1 MNLPD
6 IIRKVAEGQVLSS
19 AEVSFLDSISRAAS
33 LTNSWVTPGTSS
45 PYIPD
50 LIADRIRI
58 PSGELSLGDDDGSG
72 FSGVRIAYPAFT
84 YDGEEWNLGG
94 FEAGVMQVGLRTS
107 DGKFVFGGGDGWLD
121 QYGLTF
127 VNQEGFVQFLDTSG
141 GGTMLISADAGNAMH
156 FENANGSAGSG
167 FAWSVDTTG
176 HEVMQAL
183 LIQATSQQKLLFRM
197 VGPSTGT
204 DHGSTISLSDRF
216 VMAGAGDD
224 GGVTYM
230 SMFPTTTPDAPSS
243 GEVQIYFKSDKIVFR
258 YSDGGTLR
266 YKYLD
271 LTGTGVTWVHTTTA
285 P

>member
-6 IIRKVAEGQVLSS
+6 IIKKVAEGQALSS
-19 AEVSFLDSISRAAS
+19 AEVSFLDSISRASS

-58 PSGELSLGDDDGSG
+58 PSGELSLGNDDGSG

-121 QYGLTF
+121 EYGLTF
-127 VNQEGFVQFLDTSG
+127 ANQEGFVQFLDTSAG
-141 GGTMLISADAGNAMH
+141 GSMLINADSGNSMH
-156 FENANGSAGSG
+156 FTNTNGSVGAG
-167 FAWSVDTTG
+167 FAWSVDNTS
-176 HEVMQAL
+176 HEVMQATL
-183 LIQATSQQKLLFRM
+183 VQQDGEDRLLFRM
-197 VGPSTGT
+197 VGPFG
-204 DHGSTISLSDRF
+204 DDDGSIINLSDKLMLF
-216 VMAGAGDD
+216 GAGANGGD
-224 GGVTYM
+224 TYV
-230 SMFPTTTPDAPSS
+230 SLAASITPVQPPT
-243 GEVQIYFKSDKIVFR
+243 GELQMYLKGNKVIFR
-258 YSDGGTLR
+258 YSDGGTVR

-271 LTGTGVTWVHTTTA
+271 MTGTGVTWVHTTTA